1 MESLRK
7 FSSKDIVGI
16 IQDLEFIRINLTRI
30 SKLSVANDNELEK
43 RALIESLFLIDKE
56 VQERFTNVWRTL
68 VDNFKGG
75 EEDDLDD
82 QLDAIDHWAI
92 PMVPS
97 KEDLLKMWRS
107 KQLT

>member
-1 MESLRK
+1 MEPVRK
-7 FSSKDIVGI
+7 FSCKDIVGI

-30 SKLSVANDNELEK
+30 SKLGTAKDDDLEK
-43 RALIESLFLIDKE
+43 RALVESLFLIDKE

-82 QLDAIDHWAI
+82 QLDTIDHWEI
-92 PMVPS
+92 PTVPT
-97 KEDLLKMWRS
+97 KEDLLKLWRT
-107 KQLT
+107 KQTA